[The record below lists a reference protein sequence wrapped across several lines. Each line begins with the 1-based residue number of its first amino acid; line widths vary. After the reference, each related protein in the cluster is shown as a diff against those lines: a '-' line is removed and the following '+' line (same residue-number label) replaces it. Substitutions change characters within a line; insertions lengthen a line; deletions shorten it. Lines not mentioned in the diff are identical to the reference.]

1 MDNRAHDIEELIE
14 TVLSGTRLIDLV
26 GVNGIGKSCILK
38 FALHYMSDRKF
49 FTGGIIYINLKHHK
63 SFHTLEN

>member
-1 MDNRAHDIEELIE
+1 MDNRANDIEELVA
-14 TVLSGTRLIDLV
+14 TVLNGTRLIDLV
-26 GVNGIGKSCILK
+26 GVNGIGKSSILK